1 MQRRFVVTN
10 LTPSSVYQLK
20 VEAHNVAGSNH
31 AEFTF
36 VTLTKEGGKS
46 EDRSHWEICIYLYLF
61 LAYIRTQRDER
72 GYTTEAIFPS
82 GKDGAG

>member
-20 VEAHNVAGSNH
+20 VEAYNVAGSNQ

-36 VTLTKEGGKS
+36 VTLTKEGGKF
-46 EDRSHWEICIYLYLF
+46 ENQIEIIHY
-61 LAYIRTQRDER
+61 AR
-72 GYTTEAIFPS
+72 GTLV
-82 GKDGAG
+82 

>member
-10 LTPSSVYQLK
+10 LAPSSVYQLK
-20 VEAHNVAGSNH
+20 VEAHNVAGSNQ

-46 EDRSHWEICIYLYLF
+46 ADKSDWQSCCAIIVLGIELNSCRSFVSKIDLF
-61 LAYIRTQRDER
+61 RREDER
-72 GYTTEAIFPS
+72 IP
-82 GKDGAG
+82 